1 MKLTI
6 FIISLATALFFIAC
20 SLPTAPAPTSAP
32 AAQPTSRSAN
42 SGASN
47 QGQAGKPIDP
57 VVIQGIEI
65 KCTRTEPP
73 RQKQVKSTPTATPR
87 PTLKVAAEQVTSSQV
102 AGRISHLSDIYAAP
116 GASQRITVTFQNT
129 SNVTT
134 HYRLENS
141 GSRGGWEIRKECR
154 SVVEGDCEAKDVRP
168 GNTGTFDYS
177 VRAPMSGSSTATWI
191 LKATHSCD
199 SFRCQTVDVDR
210 QLIQLSVR

>member
-1 MKLTI
+1 MPIRIAWMCVFL
-6 FIISLATALFFIAC
+6 IISVSIASCESGPGNSPNQNTRSSAKVQQSGRSDIQSTDKASRQNQVKKTPTIAARQKQDKNKLATAPSPKSKPESGQI
-20 SLPTAPAPTSAP
+20 TA
-32 AAQPTSRSAN
+32 
-42 SGASN
+42 
-47 QGQAGKPIDP
+47 
-57 VVIQGIEI
+57 
-65 KCTRTEPP
+65 
-73 RQKQVKSTPTATPR
+73 
-87 PTLKVAAEQVTSSQV
+87 SQV
-102 AGRISHLSDIYAAP
+102 SGRILHLSDIYAAP
-116 GASQRITVTFQNT
+116 GGSQRITVTFQNT

-134 HYRLENS
+134 HYRLEDS

-199 SFRCQTVDVDR
+199 SLRCQTVDVDR

>member
-1 MKLTI
+1 M
-6 FIISLATALFFIAC
+6 
-20 SLPTAPAPTSAP
+20 
-32 AAQPTSRSAN
+32 
-42 SGASN
+42 
-47 QGQAGKPIDP
+47 
-57 VVIQGIEI
+57 
-65 KCTRTEPP
+65 
-73 RQKQVKSTPTATPR
+73 
-87 PTLKVAAEQVTSSQV
+87 
-102 AGRISHLSDIYAAP
+102 SDIYAAP
-116 GASQRITVTFQNT
+116 GGSQRITVTFQNT

-199 SFRCQTVDVDR
+199 SFRCQTLDVDR
-210 QLIQLSVR
+210 QMIQLSVR